1 MSRTTLALIPV
12 ILGLVFLG
20 FTPGPAWSLDPSD
33 GGISESDQ
41 DPEFN
46 DSAAFD
52 EVDEVASLLEV
63 EADEEE
69 EPSDVVNA
77 GVIVGIWQYTS
88 RTEGRFH
95 GKLLVR
101 KPSGFVLVGRVKG
114 LFRKEA
120 DGSRNMV
127 GVVLNRNG
135 TYKGTLRGTYDLRGF
150 RAVWRAG
157 DARKGTAKARFVV
170 PYGRAGFLG
179 TFTVRDLTQD

>member
-1 MSRTTLALIPV
+1 MPRITFLTLPLL
-12 ILGLVFLG
+12 LGLAVFA
-20 FTPGPAWSLDPSD
+20 FAPGPAFSLEPGD
-33 GGISESDQ
+33 GGIVEGDQ

-46 DSAAFD
+46 EPGTFDAID
-52 EVDEVASLLEV
+52 EVQDLLEI

-69 EPSDVVNA
+69 EPSDVVKT

-101 KPSGFVLVGRVKG
+101 RPAGFVLVGRVKG
-114 LFRKEA
+114 LFKKET

-127 GVVLNRNG
+127 GVVLNRKG

-157 DARKGTAKARFVV
+157 QDRKGIAKARFVV